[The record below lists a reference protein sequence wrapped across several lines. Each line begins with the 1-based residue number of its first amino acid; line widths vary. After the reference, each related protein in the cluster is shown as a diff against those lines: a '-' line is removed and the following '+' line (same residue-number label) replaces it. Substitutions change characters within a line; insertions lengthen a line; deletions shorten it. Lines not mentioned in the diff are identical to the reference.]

1 MAILNLQ
8 TIPAPTTEFTGRC
21 SSMSNTNCCNS
32 TAPELEN

>member
-21 SSMSNTNCCNS
+21 SSLSSSSCCNVEQ
-32 TAPELEN
+32 PK